1 MAPRRRSTRRA
12 SSGSGRGFGRKNPTA
27 RGGAALKKAGYKSWL
42 EVPENIRKDLNL
54 KTRRAAAAV
63 MNGLAEKGPRYSG
76 KFINEWKA
84 ISLTGTGTS
93 EGAGYPYKTADI
105 PQLKITASSLNKVT
119 VFSIFNTSEYAAEA
133 MDLVPGKWRKPE
145 GDPEPLGG
153 IEFDIL
159 RGARGD
165 NPSFRWDITPA
176 DDGSGVSTAEQ
187 DWYENYVRGGG
198 LSADVK
204 KSFEFQRP

>member
-1 MAPRRRSTRRA
+1 MAPRRRSTRRGA
-12 SSGSGRGFGRKNPTA
+12 SGPGRGFGRTAPKA
-27 RGGAALKKAGYKSWL
+27 RGAAALKRAGYKSWL
-42 EVPENIRKDLNL
+42 EVPEDIRKDLNL

-76 KFINEWKA
+76 QFINEWKA

-119 VFSIFNTSEYAAEA
+119 VFSIFNTSEYADEA
-133 MDLVPGKWRKPE
+133 MDLVPGKWRKP
-145 GDPEPLGG
+145 PEDPLGG
-153 IEFDIL
+153 IEFGVL
-159 RGARGD
+159 YGRRG
-165 NPSFRWDITPA
+165 NSPSFRWDVTPGEK
-176 DDGSGVSTAEQ
+176 GSGISTAEQ

-204 KSFEFQRP
+204 KSFEFQQGR